1 MAKKF
6 LTHLD
11 LSKNELQNAVIQN
24 LASAPSSPVEGQ
36 TYYNTTDHIDYI
48 YNGTDWVERGTGAGA
63 GDVSSD
69 ETSTTDGQAVVF
81 SGTGGKD
88 IKKSTKD
95 GLIKET
101 SGVPSVATAGTD
113 YTTPSSTES
122 FTNKTINANGTGN
135 SITNLE
141 TADFAANVVDTD
153 ATLAAA
159 SNTRLPSQGAVKTYV
174 DNAVQGLSWKQAVR
188 VATTAN
194 GTLATAFENGDT
206 VDGVTLATGDRILL
220 KNQTDQ
226 TENGIY
232 VVAASGAPA
241 RASDANTGVELR
253 GATVYVEEGTANAD
267 TVYNQTTN
275 GTITIGSSNIVWAL
289 VNGGAVPTASTTVA
303 GKVELATLAEAEAKT
318 DTDRALTAASVANFP
333 IKRTF
338 TIGDDSDTS
347 IDVTHNLGTK
357 DVIVQVRDAST
368 DAVVECDIL
377 NASTTVTTLNF
388 TVAPATNALKVVI
401 IG

>member
-1 MAKKF
+1 MAAKKI

-11 LSKNELQNAVIQN
+11 LAKNELQNAVVGN

-36 TYYNTTDHIDYI
+36 IYYDTVDNIDYI
-48 YNGTDWVERGTGAGA
+48 WDGSAWIARNAGGG
-63 GDVSSD
+63 GDVNSD

-88 IKKSTKD
+88 IKKSTKT

-113 YTTPSSTES
+113 YTTPSSSES

-141 TADFAANVVDTD
+141 TADFASNVVDTD
-153 ATLAAA
+153 TTLAAN
-159 SNTRLPSQGAVKTYV
+159 SNTRLPSQQAVKTYV
-174 DNAVQGLSWKQAVR
+174 DNSLQGLSWKQAVR
-188 VATTAN
+188 AATTAN

-206 VDGVTLATGDRILL
+206 LDGVTLATGDRILL
-220 KNQTDQ
+220 KNQTDP

-253 GATVYVEEGTANAD
+253 GATVYIEEGTVNAD

-289 VNGGAVPTASTTVA
+289 VNGGAVPTASTTVE
-303 GKVELATLAEAEAKT
+303 GKVELATQAEAEAKS
-318 DTDRALTAASVANFP
+318 DTGRAVTPVSLVNFP
-333 IKRTF
+333 IKKTF
-338 TIGDDSDTS
+338 TIGDGSDTS

-357 DVIVQVRDAST
+357 DVIVQVRQASD
-368 DAVVECDIL
+368 DAVVECDIV
-377 NASTTVTTLNF
+377 NTSTTVTTLNF